1 MLREASAAY
10 RRFSERSRVV
20 MANAEV
26 VVVGPGELPL
36 IADLYNEIFRPPH
49 DVEFFRRRL
58 VGRYNPLLLVAQV
71 DKRPIGFSTGFEL
84 KPSVFF
90 AWLTGVHADFR
101 RAGIASQLHEAQMGW
116 AVEHGYQWFR
126 MECHN
131 AHRAILHMAIQMG
144 FDIVGVRWDP
154 DRTENLI
161 IFEKQISES

>member
-101 RAGIASQLHEAQMGW
+101 RAGIASQLHEAQMSC
-116 AVEHGYQWFR
+116 
-126 MECHN
+126 MECQS

-144 FDIVGVRWDP
+144 VDIVAVRSYP